1 MKPKNEEFEE
11 SPALLEE
18 LALQFKSYVN
28 TLYELYLL
36 KAVQKI
42 SSGATTVLVIAILSL
57 CAILLLVF
65 ASVGAALWLNE
76 TIGNAFCGFFIVSGF
91 YALLLIVMYAFR
103 KKRMRKT
110 IQDIIICEMLND

>member
-1 MKPKNEEFEE
+1 MKAKNEEFGE

-18 LALQFKSYVN
+18 LILQFKSYVN

-42 SSGATTVLVIAILSL
+42 SSGATTVLVIAILAFF
-57 CAILLLVF
+57 AILLLVF
-65 ASVGAALWLNE
+65 ASIGTALWLN
-76 TIGNAFCGFFIVSGF
+76 TVIGDPYSGFFIIAGF
-91 YALLLIVMYAFR
+91 YALLLIVVYAFR
-103 KKRMRKT
+103 KRRIRKT